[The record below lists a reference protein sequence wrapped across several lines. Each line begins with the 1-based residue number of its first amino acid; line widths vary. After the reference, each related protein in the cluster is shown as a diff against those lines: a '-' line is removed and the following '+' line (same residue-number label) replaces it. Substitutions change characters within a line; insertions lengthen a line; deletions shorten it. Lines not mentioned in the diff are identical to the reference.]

1 MITESAATAT
11 VAAAAS
17 TPPSPPNLTSNNSEN
32 TGPTTPSISPSLTL
46 TSSSTT
52 EEEDELDEKVA
63 APISA
68 HDVGVCGMVGLRN
81 LGNTCY
87 MNSVTDIHL
96 LPCHAHVVTSN

>member
-1 MITESAATAT
+1 MIAESAATA
-11 VAAAAS
+11 AAAAS
-17 TPPSPPNLTSNNSEN
+17 TPPPPPTLTSNNSEN
-32 TGPTTPSISPSLTL
+32 TGPTTPSISPALTL
-46 TSSSTT
+46 TSSSSTT

-63 APISA
+63 APITA

-96 LPCHAHVVTSN
+96 LPCHAHAVVDE